1 MNRDNRLLIVILAVL
16 VAGVVLTSVAVLYVV
31 TRQQGRTDAAEPGKA
46 VGPPLALS
54 GPTGESRIAY
64 VTRNPD
70 RDGFSAIDV
79 VDADGSNRQRLV
91 ETEDGICLF
100 PSWAPDGQKIA
111 YFVHTAGADGEF
123 WGDDDLFKVW
133 VAPLDGS
140 THVRISDVI
149 PSIHQVHPFTWSPD
163 GTRLAFLAEVEEDVT
178 DTLFVISAD
187 GSEVEHT
194 IPLDFWAIEM
204 MLWSPTGEELLFMP
218 ETDTIRM
225 TVHLL
230 SLKDEQIVP
239 LYDVQMLDS
248 WGLGEP
254 LDWSPNGTEFAVA
267 DPLAQRVLI
276 MNTDGELRQVAQIPS
291 GFPVEI
297 AWSPDG
303 AYIAVSVSD
312 DMLDAGDTSDMEL
325 HILEAET
332 GEPIAVLQE
341 EEGMMTLLDWSSDS
355 SRLLYTRL
363 IETPE
368 GWLSANGLWIYDIT
382 SGALEQLVTGG
393 EDGQVGQ
400 MGVWSP

>member
-16 VAGVVLTSVAVLYVV
+16 VTGVMLTSVAALYIVI
-31 TRQQGRTDAAEPGKA
+31 RQQGRTDAAEPREA
-46 VGPPLALS
+46 GPPSAIS
-54 GPTGESRIAY
+54 RPTGESRIAY

-70 RDGFSAIDV
+70 LDGFSAIDV
-79 VDADGSNRQRLV
+79 VDADGSHRQRLV

-111 YFVHTAGADGEF
+111 YFMHTPGEDGEF
-123 WGDDDLFKVW
+123 WGDDDLFEVW

-140 THVRISDVI
+140 AHVRISDVI

-163 GTRLAFLAEVEEDVT
+163 GTRLAFLAEVEEDTT
-178 DTLFVISAD
+178 DTLFVIRVD
-187 GSEVEHT
+187 GGQVEHI

-204 MLWSPTGEELLFMP
+204 MLWSPTGEEMLFMP
-218 ETDTIRM
+218 ETDTTRM

-230 SLKDEQIVP
+230 SLEDEQIVP
-239 LYDVQMLDS
+239 LYEVQMLDS

-254 LDWSPNGTEFAVA
+254 LDWSPDGTEFAVA

-276 MNTDGELRQVAQIPS
+276 MSTDGESHQVAQMSS
-291 GFPVEI
+291 GFPVEV
-297 AWSPDG
+297 AWSPEG
-303 AYIAVSVSD
+303 TYIAVSVSSRL
-312 DMLDAGDTSDMEL
+312 LDAGDTSDMEL
-325 HILEAET
+325 YILEVET
-332 GEPIAVLQE
+332 GESTVAFRQ
-341 EEGMMTLLDWSSDS
+341 EEGMMTMLNWSSDS
-355 SRLLYTRL
+355 SRLLFTRL

-368 GWLSANGLWIYDIT
+368 GWLSADGLRIYDIT
-382 SGALEQLVTGG
+382 SGALGQLATGG

>member
-16 VAGVVLTSVAVLYVV
+16 VTGVMLTSVVVLYIVA
-31 TRQQGRTDAAEPGKA
+31 RQRGRTDAAEPGEA

-54 GPTGESRIAY
+54 RSTRESRIAY

-70 RDGFSAIDV
+70 QDGFSVIDM

-111 YFVHTAGADGEF
+111 YFMHTAGEDGEF
-123 WGDDDLFKVW
+123 WDDDDLFEVW

-140 THVRISDVI
+140 AHIRISDVI

-163 GTRLAFLAEVEEDVT
+163 GARLAFLAEVEEDVT
-178 DTLFVISAD
+178 DTLFVIRVD

-239 LYDVQMLDS
+239 LYEVQMLDS

-276 MNTDGELRQVAQIPS
+276 ISTDGELRQDAQMPS

-303 AYIAVSVSD
+303 AYIAVSVSSKL
-312 DMLDAGDTSDMEL
+312 LDAGDTSDMEL
-325 HILEAET
+325 RILEVET
-332 GEPIAVLQE
+332 GEPTVAFHQ
-341 EEGMMTLLDWSSDS
+341 EEGMMTMLNWSSDS
-355 SRLLYTRL
+355 SRLLFTRL

-368 GWLSANGLWIYDIT
+368 GWLSADGLRIYDIT
-382 SGALEQLVTGG
+382 SGALEQLATDG